1 MNAVRLSCE
10 EVDELGPAFALGA
23 LDRSEQAAT
32 AQHVA
37 SCERGHPELQELLST
52 ASLLP
57 AALDPVEPS
66 PGTRARL
73 LASIASVPQEHAQRP
88 ASVRAVAVESDGEK
102 ARRSW
107 LARWP
112 APRLV
117 PAMLAAGLAG
127 LVALG
132 AWNLQLRGAL
142 DDREAVLAEVAQTLA
157 ASTAAYP
164 VDGTAGTGYHVQGE
178 DATASLIVTDLQDLP
193 AGERYQMWLIA
204 DDELVTAGSFTATAD
219 DLLVVTLDRPIGDY
233 DTFAISVETRPVE
246 EPSGDPVMVAAL
258 GA

>member
-10 EVDELGPAFALGA
+10 EVDELGAAFALGA

-73 LASIASVPQEHAQRP
+73 LASIASVPQEHAQRRP
-88 ASVRAVAVESDGEK
+88 ARPPRVAVDGET

-107 LARWP
+107 LGGWL

-117 PAMLAAGLAG
+117 PAMVAAGLAG

-164 VDGTAGTGYHVQGE
+164 VDGTAGTGYLVQGE
-178 DATASLIVTDLQDLP
+178 DATASLIVTDLQDLS